1 MKKHIALIGVE
12 QNKKQIAKKLADT
25 LGMMLFDCHDYIC
38 FNNNMSVEQLIKKS
52 NVTYFKKQ
60 VSKAIC
66 ELDDLEN
73 MVFCSYDHKLLSV
86 DDLQTLSTYAYVIY
100 LFDKNSL
107 QNDGENC
114 VLQDEKFLQLCVRV
128 DKRYGNRCDF
138 ALDIANKSDDDV
150 VEQICEYLK
159 TLF

>member
-12 QNKKQIAKKLADT
+12 QNKKQIAQTLANG

-66 ELDDLEN
+66 ELEDLEN

-86 DDLQTLSTYAYVIY
+86 DDLDRLNKYCYVIY
-100 LFDKNSL
+100 LFDNATKNKAVNSL
-107 QNDGENC
+107 VVDENKVKQYIQC
-114 VLQDEKFLQLCVRV
+114 Y
-128 DKRYGNRCDF
+128 KRYVNRCDF
-138 ALDIANKSDDDV
+138 AIDINGLKSDEV
-150 VEQICEYLK
+150 VAKICDYLK
-159 TLF
+159 TI